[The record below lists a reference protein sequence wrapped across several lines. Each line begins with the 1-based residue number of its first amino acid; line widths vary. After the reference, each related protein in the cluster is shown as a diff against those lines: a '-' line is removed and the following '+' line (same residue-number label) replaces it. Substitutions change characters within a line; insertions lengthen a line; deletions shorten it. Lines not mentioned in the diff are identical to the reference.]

1 MLKKELEK
9 LGLSE
14 KEASVYLAA
23 IQTGPSSVQKIS
35 QKSKVNRATAYVIIE
50 SLTEMGMMSTYD
62 EGKKTFYVAEKPQ
75 RLIEHFSQKEKNLHA
90 KIEKLKGI
98 VPELNLLYNDY
109 SDKPKIRY
117 FEGIEGLMAVQ
128 DDFTSNLSK
137 DDVLYIFLPL
147 DDFAN
152 SALKGRFK
160 GKSKE
165 RIVKGVKTKALYTSR
180 NGRNLEYEIKNKRD
194 QKEYKFID
202 YKENP
207 FNGGMNIYGN
217 KIFIIDYLG
226 KLGGVVIENKT
237 MADMMKTIFKK
248 IWDLT

>member
-1 MLKKELEK
+1 MLNKELEK

-35 QKSKVNRATAYVIIE
+35 QKSKVNRATTYVIIE
-50 SLTEMGMMSTYD
+50 SLMEMGLMSTYD

-75 RLIEHFSQKEKNLHA
+75 RLVEHFSQKEEEIHN
-90 KIEKLKGI
+90 KIDRLKGI

-109 SDKPKIRY
+109 SDKPRIRY
-117 FEGIEGLMAVQ
+117 FEGVEGLRAVQ
-128 DDFTSNLSK
+128 DDFTGSLGK
-137 DDVLYIFLPL
+137 DETLYIFLPL
-147 DDFAN
+147 DDF
-152 SALKGRFK
+152 SKSPLKGKFE
-160 GKSKE
+160 KSFKE
-165 RIVKGVKTKALYTSR
+165 RISNGVKSKVLYTSGS
-180 NGRNLEYEIKNKRD
+180 GRDLGYEIQHKKAH
-194 QKEYKFID
+194 KEYKFID

-217 KIFIIDYLG
+217 KIFMIDYLG

-237 MADMMKTIFKK
+237 MAEMMKTIFKK
-248 IWDLT
+248 MWDLT